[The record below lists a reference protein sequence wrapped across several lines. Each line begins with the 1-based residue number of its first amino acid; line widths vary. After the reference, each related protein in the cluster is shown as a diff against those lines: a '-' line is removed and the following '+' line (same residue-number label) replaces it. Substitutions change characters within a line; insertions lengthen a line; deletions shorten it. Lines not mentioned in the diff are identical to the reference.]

1 MAAESDCWRVGLRGV
16 LFLLAFLAQ
25 PALAGDGN
33 LRTLDTGVVA
43 GRWAAVGR
51 IDLGSRG
58 FCSGTLIA
66 PDVVLTAAHCLYDKA
81 TGKPYLPSDITFLAG
96 WRDGRAEATRDAA
109 MILPHPGYRPDL
121 PEGSEAQ
128 MNQTGN
134 DLGLIKLSQPILLPS
149 ISPAATGSFPQGGDR
164 VEIVSYARDRS
175 EAASM
180 QDACSVLGTE
190 GRIAVLDCPVDF
202 GASGAPV
209 FRDTAYGS
217 EVVSVI
223 SAKAEMRGKP
233 IAIAAPV
240 DGMLDDMLARLDRDW
255 RAAGPGARKLSGGRS
270 GMGTGGAKFVRIGES
285 P

>member
-1 MAAESDCWRVGLRGV
+1 MRGV

-33 LRTLDTGVVA
+33 LRTLDTGVVP

-51 IDLGSRG
+51 IDLGSSG

-164 VEIVSYARDRS
+164 VEIVSYARNRS

-223 SAKAEMRGKP
+223 SAKAELRGKP
-233 IAIAAPV
+233 VAITAPV
-240 DGMLDDMLARLDRDW
+240 EGILDDLLAQLDRDW
-255 RAAGPGARKLSGGRS
+255 RAAAPGARILSGGRS
-270 GMGTGGAKFVRIGES
+270 GMGAGGAKFVKIGES

>member
-1 MAAESDCWRVGLRGV
+1 MRLRGV
-16 LFLLAFLAQ
+16 LIWLALLAQ

-33 LRTLDTGVVA
+33 LRPLETGVVA

-51 IDLGSRG
+51 IDLGSKG
-58 FCSGTLIA
+58 FCTGTLIA

-81 TGKPYLPSDITFLAG
+81 TGEPYRPSDLTFLAG
-96 WRDGRAEATRDAA
+96 WRDGRAEAHREGA
-109 MILPHPGYRPDL
+109 MILPHPDYL
-121 PEGSEAQ
+121 PGLDEGSEAQ

-134 DLGLIKLSQPILLPS
+134 DLGLIKLAQPILLPS
-149 ISPAATGSFPQGGDR
+149 ITPAPTGSFPRGGDR

-190 GRIAVLDCPVDF
+190 GRVAVLDCPVDF

-209 FRDTAYGS
+209 FRDTAYGF

-223 SAKAEMRGKP
+223 SAKAEMNGKP
-233 IAIAAPV
+233 IAIAVPV
-240 DGMLDDMLARLDRDW
+240 EGVLTDLMAQLDRAA
-255 RAAGPGARKLSGGRS
+255 RAAAPGARMISGGRS
-270 GMGTGGAKFVRIGES
+270 GTGASGAKFLRVGEA

>member
-1 MAAESDCWRVGLRGV
+1 MRRVLPC
-16 LFLLAFLAQ
+16 LALLVQ

-33 LRTLDTGVVA
+33 LRPLETGVVA

-81 TGKPYLPSDITFLAG
+81 TGEPYRPADLTFLAG
-96 WRDGRAEATRDAA
+96 WRNGRAEASREALMT
-109 MILPHPGYRPDL
+109 LPHPDFRPDL
-121 PEGSEAQ
+121 DQDSVARIS
-128 MNQTGN
+128 QTGS
-134 DLGLIKLSQPILLPS
+134 DLGLIKLAQPILLPS
-149 ISPAATGSFPQGGDR
+149 ITPAPTGSFPRGGDR
-164 VEIVSYARDRS
+164 VEIVSYARHRS

-180 QDACSVLGTE
+180 QDACFVLGTE
-190 GRIAVLDCPVDF
+190 GRVAVLDCPVDF

-209 FRDTAYGS
+209 FRDTVYGS

-223 SAKAEMRGKP
+223 SAKAEMDGKP
-233 IAIAAPV
+233 VAIAVPV
-240 DGMLDDMLARLDRDW
+240 EGVLADLLARLDRDW
-255 RAAGPGARKLSGGRS
+255 RAAATGARMTSAGRS
-270 GMGTGGAKFVRIGES
+270 GMAVGGAKFLKVDGA

>member
-1 MAAESDCWRVGLRGV
+1 
-16 LFLLAFLAQ
+16 
-25 PALAGDGN
+25 
-33 LRTLDTGVVA
+33 
-43 GRWAAVGR
+43 
-51 IDLGSRG
+51 
-58 FCSGTLIA
+58 
-66 PDVVLTAAHCLYDKA
+66 
-81 TGKPYLPSDITFLAG
+81 
-96 WRDGRAEATRDAA
+96 
-109 MILPHPGYRPDL
+109 
-121 PEGSEAQ
+121 

-255 RAAGPGARKLSGGRS
+255 RAAGLGARVLSGGRS

>member
-1 MAAESDCWRVGLRGV
+1 MRMRGV
-16 LFLLAFLAQ
+16 LVWLALLAQ
-25 PALAGDGN
+25 PILAGDGN
-33 LRTLDTGVVA
+33 LRPLDTGVVA

-51 IDLGSRG
+51 IDLGSNG

-81 TGKPYLPSDITFLAG
+81 TGEPYRPSDLTFLAG
-96 WRDGRAEATRDAA
+96 WRHGRAEASRAGA
-109 MILPHPGYRPDL
+109 MILPHPDYRPGLD
-121 PEGSEAQ
+121 EGSEAQ
-128 MNQTGN
+128 MNQTGH
-134 DLGLIKLSQPILLPS
+134 DLGLIKLAQPILLPS
-149 ISPAATGSFPQGGDR
+149 ITPAPTGSFPRGGDR

-190 GRIAVLDCPVDF
+190 GRVAVLDCPTDF

-223 SAKAEMRGKP
+223 SAKAEMNGKP
-233 IAIAAPV
+233 VTIAVPV
-240 DGMLDDMLARLDRDW
+240 EGVLTDLMAQLDRAW
-255 RAAGPGARKLSGGRS
+255 RAAAPGARMISGVRS
-270 GMGTGGAKFVRIGES
+270 GMGTGGAKFLKVDDA

>member
-1 MAAESDCWRVGLRGV
+1 MRCVLLGLA
-16 LFLLAFLAQ
+16 LLAQ
-25 PALAGDGN
+25 PAFAGDGN
-33 LRTLDTGVVA
+33 LRPLETGVIA

-51 IDLGSRG
+51 IDLGSEG

-81 TGKPYLPSDITFLAG
+81 TGEAYLPSEMTFLAG
-96 WRDGRAEATRDAA
+96 WRDGQAEASRVGA
-109 MILPHPGYRPDL
+109 MILPHPDYRPDL
-121 PEGSEAQ
+121 EEGSEAQ
-128 MNQTGN
+128 MNQTGT
-134 DLGLIKLSQPILLPS
+134 DLGLIKLAEPILLPS
-149 ISPAATGSFPQGGDR
+149 ITPAATGSFPRGGDR

-180 QDACSVLGTE
+180 QDACSVLGTR

-223 SAKAEMRGKP
+223 SAKAVLNGKP
-233 IAIAAPV
+233 IAIAVPV
-240 DGMLDDMLARLDRDW
+240 EGVVSRLMAELDRAS
-255 RAAGPGARKLSGGRS
+255 RAAAPGARMISGGRS
-270 GMGTGGAKFVRIGES
+270 GIGAGGAKFLRVD
-285 P
+285 

>member
-1 MAAESDCWRVGLRGV
+1 MRMQSVVVW
-16 LFLLAFLAQ
+16 LALLAQ
-25 PALAGDGN
+25 PACAGDGN
-33 LRTLDTGVVA
+33 LRPLETGVVA

-51 IDLGSRG
+51 INLGSNG

-81 TGKPYLPSDITFLAG
+81 TGQPYPPSNLTFLAG
-96 WRDGRAEATRDAA
+96 WRDGQAEAQRDVA
-109 MILPHPGYRPDL
+109 MILPHPDYRPDL
-121 PEGSEAQ
+121 AEGSVAQ

-134 DLGLIKLSQPILLPS
+134 DLGLMKLAQPILLPS
-149 ISPAATGSFPQGGDR
+149 ITPAATGSLPRGGDR

-180 QDACSVLGTE
+180 QDACSVLHSE

-209 FRDTAYGS
+209 FRDTAFGS

-223 SAKAEMRGKP
+223 SAKAELNGQP
-233 IAIAAPV
+233 VAIAAPV
-240 DGMLDDMLARLDRDW
+240 DGMLSGLMAQLDRAA
-255 RAAGPGARKLSGGRS
+255 RAAAPGARVLSGGRS
-270 GMGTGGAKFVRIGES
+270 GMGAGGAKFLKVGEA

>member
-1 MAAESDCWRVGLRGV
+1 MV
-16 LFLLAFLAQ
+16 Q

-33 LRTLDTGVVA
+33 LRPLDTGVVA

-51 IDLGSRG
+51 IDLGSKG

-81 TGKPYLPSDITFLAG
+81 TGEPYQPADLTFLAG
-96 WRDGRAEATRDAA
+96 WRNGRAEATREVG
-109 MILPHPGYRPDL
+109 MMLPHPDFRPDRDQD
-121 PEGSEAQ
+121 SVARIS
-128 MNQTGN
+128 QTGS
-134 DLGLIKLSQPILLPS
+134 DLGLIKLAQPILLPS
-149 ISPAATGSFPQGGDR
+149 ITPAPTGSFPRGSDR
-164 VEIVSYARDRS
+164 VEIVSYARDQS

-190 GRIAVLDCPVDF
+190 GRVAVLDCPVDF

-209 FRDTAYGS
+209 FRDTVYGS

-223 SAKAEMRGKP
+223 SAKAEMNGKP
-233 IAIAAPV
+233 VAIAVPV
-240 DGMLDDMLARLDRDW
+240 EGVLADLLARLDRDW
-255 RAAGPGARKLSGGRS
+255 RAAASGARMTSAGRS
-270 GMGTGGAKFVRIGES
+270 GMAAGGAKFLKVDGA

>member
-1 MAAESDCWRVGLRGV
+1 MRGV
-16 LFLLAFLAQ
+16 LVWLILLAQ
-25 PALAGDGN
+25 PTLAGDGN
-33 LRTLDTGVVA
+33 LRPLETGVVA

-51 IDLGSRG
+51 IDLGSKG

-81 TGKPYLPSDITFLAG
+81 TGAPFQPSDLTFLAG
-96 WRDGRAEATRDAA
+96 WRDGRAEARREGA
-109 MILPHPGYRPDL
+109 MILPHPDYRPGLD
-121 PEGSEAQ
+121 EGSKAHRDQ
-128 MNQTGN
+128 IGS
-134 DLGLIKLSQPILLPS
+134 DLGLIKLAEPILLPS
-149 ISPAATGSFPQGGDR
+149 ITPAATGSFPRGGDR

-180 QDACSVLGTE
+180 QDACTVLGTE
-190 GRIAVLDCPVDF
+190 GPIALLDCPSDF

-223 SAKAEMRGKP
+223 SAGAEMNGKP
-233 IAIAAPV
+233 IAIAVPV
-240 DGMLDDMLARLDRDW
+240 DGVLSGLMAQLDRDW
-255 RAAGPGARKLSGGRS
+255 RAAAPGARMSSAGRS
-270 GMGTGGAKFVRIGES
+270 GMGAGGAKFVKVGDA

>member
-1 MAAESDCWRVGLRGV
+1 MRIRSV
-16 LFLLAFLAQ
+16 LFCLALLAQ

-33 LRTLDTGVVA
+33 LRPLETGVVA

-51 IDLGSRG
+51 IDLGSNG

-81 TGKPYLPSDITFLAG
+81 TGQPYPPSNLTFLAG
-96 WRDGRAEATRDAA
+96 WRDGRAEAERVVT
-109 MILPHPGYRPDL
+109 MILPHPDYRPDL
-121 PEGSEAQ
+121 AEGSEAQ
-128 MNQTGN
+128 LNQTGH
-134 DLGLIKLSQPILLPS
+134 DLGLMKLAQPILLPS
-149 ISPAATGSFPQGGDR
+149 ITPATTGSFPQGGDR

-180 QDACSVLGTE
+180 QDACSVLGTR

-223 SAKAEMRGKP
+223 SAKAELNGKP
-233 IAIAAPV
+233 VAIAAPV
-240 DGMLDDMLARLDRDW
+240 EGILSNLMAQLDRAA
-255 RAAGPGARKLSGGRS
+255 RAAAPGARVLSAGRS
-270 GMGTGGAKFVRIGES
+270 GTGAGGAKFIKVGEA